1 MRPKIL
7 TSKNFCNPKFLLSEI
22 FCNTGKYGKTFSF
35 FKLCIFVFKM
45 CIFLFTGFLYIGNS
59 FITNLLVGIGVNY
72 NLFFRSFVFITNRK
86 Q

>member
-7 TSKNFCNPKFLLSEI
+7 TSEN

-45 CIFLFTGFLYIGNS
+45 CIFLFTRFLCIRNS
-59 FITNLLVGIGVNY
+59 VIANLLVGVGVNY
-72 NLFFRSFVFITNRK
+72 NLVFCSSVFITNRK